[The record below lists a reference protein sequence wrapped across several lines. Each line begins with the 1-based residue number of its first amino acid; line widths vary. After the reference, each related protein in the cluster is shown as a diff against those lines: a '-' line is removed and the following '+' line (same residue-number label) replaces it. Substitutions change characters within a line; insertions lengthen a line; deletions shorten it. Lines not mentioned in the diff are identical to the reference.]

1 MSLQLVRS
9 TSVRSLHGCALFS
22 LGVFFCF
29 SVSSEG
35 RSGSNIYRR
44 CALDRCNFFGM
55 IALLFNFLK
64 IVWKIYCDVVLRKD
78 ELLIIDGDE
87 KDENVA

>member
-1 MSLQLVRS
+1 MGLIYIGGAFLI
-9 TSVRSLHGCALFS
+9 
-22 LGVFFCF
+22 
-29 SVSSEG
+29 G
-35 RSGSNIYRR
+35 R
-44 CALDRCNFFGM
+44 NFFGM

>member
-1 MSLQLVRS
+1 
-9 TSVRSLHGCALFS
+9 
-22 LGVFFCF
+22 
-29 SVSSEG
+29 
-35 RSGSNIYRR
+35 
-44 CALDRCNFFGM
+44 M

>member
-22 LGVFFCF
+22 LGVFFVLVCLQKGGVGLIYIGGAF
-29 SVSSEG
+29 LIG
-35 RSGSNIYRR
+35 R
-44 CALDRCNFFGM
+44 NFFGM